1 MTDVPRANKDSVAT
15 LLIEKDHLR
24 ETVSLSCP
32 CSLWAHLSC
41 NGKSTGE
48 SMSAHIACMTAV
60 RWMFAHLQS
69 SSELRLVGMGGRGA
83 QGQGG
88 SLLLG

>member
-1 MTDVPRANKDSVAT
+1 MTDVPRANKDSSAT
-15 LLIEKDHLR
+15 LFIKKDLR
-24 ETVSLSCP
+24 ETVSLSYP
-32 CSLWAHLSC
+32 DSLCAHLSC
-41 NGKSTGE
+41 NGNSIGE

-69 SSELRLVGMGGRGA
+69 SSELRLVGAGGRGA